1 MLSVCVTLDSALST
15 KLSLRKF
22 YTCTHTHR
30 NLLFFFFLNSGN
42 LLIMLPLE

>member
-22 YTCTHTHR
+22 YTCTHTQEPVI
-30 NLLFFFFLNSGN
+30 FFFKPWKSVNNASS
-42 LLIMLPLE
+42 